1 MKTVN
6 ATPDF
11 FKPDFGL
18 ENAGLKTEK
27 TIYWNYSTPALY
39 QEALNRE
46 EGNVV
51 YGGPLCVSTGKHTG
65 RSPNDR
71 YFVETKDVEGK
82 LFYCKSNKGIK
93 AEYFDKIFAKVQE
106 YVKDKDLFVRD
117 AYVGSSEASRL
128 KVRAITECAWS
139 NLFV

>member
-39 QEALNRE
+39 QEALERKELTRKTLMDTRFHIFLRYLGFINR
-46 EGNVV
+46 N
-51 YGGPLCVSTGKHTG
+51 L
-65 RSPNDR
+65 
-71 YFVETKDVEGK
+71 TKLE
-82 LFYCKSNKGIK
+82 
-93 AEYFDKIFAKVQE
+93 
-106 YVKDKDLFVRD
+106 
-117 AYVGSSEASRL
+117 
-128 KVRAITECAWS
+128 
-139 NLFV
+139 